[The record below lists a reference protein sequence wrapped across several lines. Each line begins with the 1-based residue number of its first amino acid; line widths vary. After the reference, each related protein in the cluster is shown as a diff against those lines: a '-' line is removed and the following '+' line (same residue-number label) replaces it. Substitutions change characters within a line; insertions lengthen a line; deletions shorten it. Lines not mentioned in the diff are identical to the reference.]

1 MATIDADPDVLS
13 REAPRSDHLAHER
26 RLQQCLCALQARGW
40 EQRLQ
45 PLAQHMAAQHLVR
58 ARGHAG
64 APLRHL
70 DLDVLRE
77 ALSRLLSQDDDDG
90 YLISQLVVEGME
102 PALVAAERGV
112 SLAMLVELLRDA
124 VDELAMEYEDSANL
138 HLDERPAGRVR
149 ARPDRP

>member
-13 REAPRSDHLAHER
+13 REAPHSDHLAHER
-26 RLQQCLCALQARGW
+26 RLQQSLCALQARGW

-45 PLAQHMAAQHLVR
+45 PLAQHMAAQHLVC

-64 APLRHL
+64 ARLRHL
-70 DLDVLRE
+70 DLEVLRE

-102 PALVAAERGV
+102 PALVAEPGLRQHQRTCAAHGAHEVPQEDAGVATERRV
-112 SLAMLVELLRDA
+112 LAAL
-124 VDELAMEYEDSANL
+124 YE
-138 HLDERPAGRVR
+138 AGRR
-149 ARPDRP
+149 ELP